1 MEKDM
6 IWIVGF
12 GPGDR
17 RHMTIEAQ
25 EAMQSA
31 DVIVGYSGYNALMKP
46 FFPDKEY
53 VETGMRGEVKRC
65 EEAVSLAESGKNVAL
80 ICSGDAGV
88 YGMAGLLLEVLERRG
103 KTDEIDVEVVA
114 GVTAALA
121 GAALLGAPLGHD
133 LAFVSLSDLL
143 TPWELIEKRLLAAG
157 EADFCIALY
166 NPSSRGRKDHLRRA
180 ANLLLQVRGGGTP
193 CGIADRIGREGESIR
208 ILTLRELPD
217 AETDMQSVV
226 LIGNSGTRRIGNYLV
241 TERGYL
247 KKYG

>member
-46 FFPDKEY
+46 LFPDKEY

-133 LAFVSLSDLL
+133 LAFISLSDLL

-180 ANLLLQVRGGGTP
+180 ADLLLQVRGGDTP

>member
-1 MEKDM
+1 M

-53 VETGMRGEVKRC
+53 IETGMRGEVKRC
-65 EEAVSLAESGKNVAL
+65 EEAVSLAENGKNVAL

-88 YGMAGLLLEVLERRG
+88 YGMAGLLLEILESRG
-103 KTDEIDVEVVA
+103 KIDEIDVEVVA

-133 LAFVSLSDLL
+133 LAFISLSDLL

-180 ANLLLQVRGGGTP
+180 ANLLLQVRSGDTP

>member
-1 MEKDM
+1 M

-25 EAMQSA
+25 EAIESA

-46 FFPDKEY
+46 LFPDKEY

-65 EEAVSLAESGKNVAL
+65 EETVSLAESGKNVAL

-88 YGMAGLLLEVLERRG
+88 YGMAGLLLEILERRG
-103 KTDEIDVEVVA
+103 KIDEINVEVVA

-133 LAFVSLSDLL
+133 LAFISLSDLL

-180 ANLLLQVRGGGTP
+180 ANLLLQVRSGDIP

>member
-25 EAMQSA
+25 EAIESA

-46 FFPDKEY
+46 LFPDKEY

-88 YGMAGLLLEVLERRG
+88 YGMAGLLLEILERRG
-103 KTDEIDVEVVA
+103 KIDEINVEVVA

-133 LAFVSLSDLL
+133 LAFISLSDLL

-180 ANLLLQVRGGGTP
+180 ANLLLQVRSGDIP

>member
-25 EAMQSA
+25 EAIESA

-46 FFPDKEY
+46 LFPDKEY

-180 ANLLLQVRGGGTP
+180 ANLLLQVRSGDIP

>member
-133 LAFVSLSDLL
+133 LAFISLSDLL

-180 ANLLLQVRGGGTP
+180 ANLLLQVRSGDTP

-217 AETDMQSVV
+217 AEADMQSVV

>member
-1 MEKDM
+1 M

-17 RHMTIEAQ
+17 RHMTIEAL

-31 DVIVGYSGYNALMKP
+31 DVIVGYSAYTALMRP
-46 FFPDKEY
+46 LFPDKEY

-65 EEAVSLAESGKNVAL
+65 EEAVRLAQSGKNVAL

-88 YGMAGLLLEVLERRG
+88 YGMAGLFLEILERRG
-103 KTDEIDVEVVA
+103 WAEEIDVEVVA

-133 LAFVSLSDLL
+133 LAFISLSDLL
-143 TPWELIEKRLLAAG
+143 TPWEMIEKRLLAAG

-166 NPSSRGRKDHLRRA
+166 NPSSRGRKDHLRKA
-180 ANLLLQVRGGGTP
+180 AELLLQVQSGDTP
-193 CGIADRIGREGESIR
+193 CGIADRIGREGERVR

>member
-65 EEAVSLAESGKNVAL
+65 EEAVSLAENGKNVAL

-88 YGMAGLLLEVLERRG
+88 YGMAGLLLEILERRG
-103 KTDEIDVEVVA
+103 KIDEIDVEVVA

-133 LAFVSLSDLL
+133 LAFISLSDLL

-180 ANLLLQVRGGGTP
+180 ANLLLQVRSGDTP

>member
-53 VETGMRGEVKRC
+53 IETGMRGEVKRC

-88 YGMAGLLLEVLERRG
+88 YGMAGLLLEILERRG
-103 KTDEIDVEVVA
+103 KIDEINVEVVA

-133 LAFVSLSDLL
+133 LAFISLSDLL

-180 ANLLLQVRGGGTP
+180 ANLLLQVRSGDTP

>member
-53 VETGMRGEVKRC
+53 IETGMRGEVKRC

-88 YGMAGLLLEVLERRG
+88 YGMAGLLLEILERRG
-103 KTDEIDVEVVA
+103 KIDEIDVEVVA

-133 LAFVSLSDLL
+133 LAFISLSDLL

-180 ANLLLQVRGGGTP
+180 ADLLLQVRGGDTP
-193 CGIADRIGREGESIR
+193 CGIADRIGREGESTR

>member
-25 EAMQSA
+25 EAIESA

-46 FFPDKEY
+46 LFPDKEY

-133 LAFVSLSDLL
+133 LAFISLSDLL

-180 ANLLLQVRGGGTP
+180 ANLLLQVRSGDTP

>member
-1 MEKDM
+1 M

-53 VETGMRGEVKRC
+53 IETGMRGEVKRC
-65 EEAVSLAESGKNVAL
+65 EEAVSLAENGKNVAL

-88 YGMAGLLLEVLERRG
+88 YGMAGLLLEILERRG
-103 KTDEIDVEVVA
+103 KIDEIDVEVVA

-133 LAFVSLSDLL
+133 LAFISLSDLL

-180 ANLLLQVRGGGTP
+180 ANLLLQVRSGDTP

>member
-88 YGMAGLLLEVLERRG
+88 YGMAGLLLEILERRG
-103 KTDEIDVEVVA
+103 KIDEINVEVVA

-133 LAFVSLSDLL
+133 LAFISLSDLL

-180 ANLLLQVRGGGTP
+180 ANLLLQVRSGDTP

>member
-25 EAMQSA
+25 EAIESA

-46 FFPDKEY
+46 LFPDKEY

-65 EEAVSLAESGKNVAL
+65 EEAVSLAENGKNVAL

-88 YGMAGLLLEVLERRG
+88 YGMAGLLLEILERRG
-103 KTDEIDVEVVA
+103 KIDEINVEVVA

-133 LAFVSLSDLL
+133 LAFISLSDLL

-180 ANLLLQVRGGGTP
+180 ANLLLQVRSGDTP

>member
-25 EAMQSA
+25 ETIESA

-53 VETGMRGEVKRC
+53 IETGMRGEVKRC

-88 YGMAGLLLEVLERRG
+88 YGMAGLLLEILERRG
-103 KTDEIDVEVVA
+103 KIDEINVEVVA

-133 LAFVSLSDLL
+133 LAFISLSDLL

-180 ANLLLQVRGGGTP
+180 ANLLLQVRSGDIP

>member
-53 VETGMRGEVKRC
+53 IETGMRGEVKRC

-88 YGMAGLLLEVLERRG
+88 YGMAGLLLEILERRG
-103 KTDEIDVEVVA
+103 KIDEINVEVVA

-133 LAFVSLSDLL
+133 LAFISLSDLL

-180 ANLLLQVRGGGTP
+180 ANLLLQVRSGDIP

>member
-1 MEKDM
+1 M

-25 EAMQSA
+25 EAIESA

-46 FFPDKEY
+46 LFPDKEY

-88 YGMAGLLLEVLERRG
+88 YGMAGLLLEILERRG
-103 KTDEIDVEVVA
+103 KIDEINVEVVA

-133 LAFVSLSDLL
+133 LAFISLSDLL

-180 ANLLLQVRGGGTP
+180 ANLLLQVRSGDTP

>member
-46 FFPDKEY
+46 LFPDKEY

-88 YGMAGLLLEVLERRG
+88 YGMAGLLLEILERRG
-103 KTDEIDVEVVA
+103 KIDEIDVEVVA

-133 LAFVSLSDLL
+133 LAFISLSDLL

-180 ANLLLQVRGGGTP
+180 ANLLLQVRSGDTL

>member
-25 EAMQSA
+25 EAIESA

-46 FFPDKEY
+46 LFPDKEY

-88 YGMAGLLLEVLERRG
+88 YGMAGLLLEILERRG
-103 KTDEIDVEVVA
+103 KIDEINVEVVA

-133 LAFVSLSDLL
+133 LAFISLSDLL

-180 ANLLLQVRGGGTP
+180 ANLLLQVRSGDTP

>member
-25 EAMQSA
+25 EAIESA

-46 FFPDKEY
+46 LFPDKEY

-88 YGMAGLLLEVLERRG
+88 YGMAGLLLEILERRG
-103 KTDEIDVEVVA
+103 KIDEINVEVVA

-133 LAFVSLSDLL
+133 LAFISLSDLL

-166 NPSSRGRKDHLRRA
+166 NPSSRGRKDQA
-180 ANLLLQVRGGGTP
+180 AIYPAGSRTGSDVRV
-193 CGIADRIGREGESIR
+193 R
-208 ILTLRELPD
+208 
-217 AETDMQSVV
+217 V
-226 LIGNSGTRRIGNYLV
+226 
-241 TERGYL
+241 
-247 KKYG
+247 YGS